1 MNQHDP
7 VSVVEKLIETC
18 KDGQNGYR
26 DAAEHVTQPDL
37 RSFFQEQ
44 SLERAGFVQELESE
58 LPRLGKAEKKESG
71 SVAAAIHRAWI
82 DTKANLGGGD
92 KSILESV
99 EQGEDSAKDTYEK
112 VSIHRAWL

>member
-1 MNQHDP
+1 
-7 VSVVEKLIETC
+7 
-18 KDGQNGYR
+18 
-26 DAAEHVTQPDL
+26 
-37 RSFFQEQ
+37 
-44 SLERAGFVQELESE
+44 LESE

-112 VSIHRAWL
+112 ALSSSLPSELQAIIRRQAQSVRSAHDRIRSMRDSLAA